1 MQITINDNTLSLMVG
16 DITKQE
22 TDFIVNAANG
32 SLLGGGGVDGAIHQ
46 VAGPELLVANK
57 TVRKNLLNSEHL
69 PTGEAVVT
77 KGFNLPAN
85 YVIHT
90 VGPIWENE
98 GTEQELL
105 ANCYKNSLL
114 LANSI
119 NDCTN
124 EFISKNGGLLSRDMG
139 EQGDTAKHSERL
151 SISFPSI
158 STGVYRF
165 PIERAAH
172 IALETISDFLQ
183 RHSFG
188 DVVMTLFSE
197 DDYNVYKDA
206 LQNRCK

>member
-105 ANCYKNSLL
+105 ANCYKNSLS
-114 LANSI
+114 LA
-119 NDCTN
+119 DMMN
-124 EFISKNGGLLSRDMG
+124 EGIQEAVEQTSGFLSRDLIFN
-139 EQGDTAKHSERL
+139 ETTRTTTA
-151 SISFPSI
+151 
-158 STGVYRF
+158 
-165 PIERAAH
+165 
-172 IALETISDFLQ
+172 
-183 RHSFG
+183 
-188 DVVMTLFSE
+188 
-197 DDYNVYKDA
+197 
-206 LQNRCK
+206 RC